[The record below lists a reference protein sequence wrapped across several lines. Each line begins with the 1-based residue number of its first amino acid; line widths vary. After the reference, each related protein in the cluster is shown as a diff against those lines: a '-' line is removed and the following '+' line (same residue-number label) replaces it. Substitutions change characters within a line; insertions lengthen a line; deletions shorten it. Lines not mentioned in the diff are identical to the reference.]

1 MQVSAQPRSWPSSA
15 RYLPQGSDPVSSI
28 DAAIEQS
35 AGRGGRPGGSSRE
48 GQQAPPEPR
57 AEKIGHKTVFLAR
70 SLSSTLTEL
79 QIASS
84 APDVAARSEGPDA
97 SSRAASDKPASLDD
111 LLSSF
116 LSAA

>member
-1 MQVSAQPRSWPSSA
+1 MQVSAQPRSWPSGP
-15 RYLPQGSDPVSSI
+15 RYLSAGTDPVSSI

-35 AGRGGRPGGSSRE
+35 AGRGGRPGGFNRE
-48 GQQAPPEPR
+48 GQQAPPDPR
-57 AEKIGHKTVFLAR
+57 TEKIGHKTVFLAR
-70 SLSSTLTEL
+70 ALSSTLTQL

-84 APDVAARSEGPDA
+84 APEFAEWSDMPNA
-97 SSRAASDKPASLDD
+97 SSRTAFDKPASLDD